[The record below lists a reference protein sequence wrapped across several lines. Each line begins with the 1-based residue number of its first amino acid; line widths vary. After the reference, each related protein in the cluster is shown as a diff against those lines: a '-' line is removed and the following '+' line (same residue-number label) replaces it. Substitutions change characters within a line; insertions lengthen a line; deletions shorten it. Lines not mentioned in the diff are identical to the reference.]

1 MANRGE
7 AKADITAERASQ
19 LAFDQLEFVLRS
31 IKARLW
37 VRPVIGLAL
46 ALSFSRGNV
55 PLKPAIWL
63 ALLIAAGIP
72 SAWMARRFLTRPAF
86 AARSAMQWQ
95 QLYSLSYVPF
105 ALAWTSQVYFLW
117 RPADVINHCMI
128 ILTLG
133 CSVSIII
140 PLLGACLPLA
150 RTAFAIIGSGFLGA
164 ALLSGTSSPYIFSLV
179 VIVYLALLYSILRQV
194 HAAATKTLLLRYEN
208 NDLLTEQRKLIKAK
222 NVLICDLAAAR
233 QEAEQKRAEAEKANH
248 SKSQFLANMSHEL
261 RTPLNAILGFSEI
274 IKSRILGDNIDRDV
288 EYAGLIHHSGMH
300 LLTLINDVLDL
311 AKIEAGSF
319 ILVEEPLALDAAIAE
334 AVTMMQHRAAEGG
347 CVLRCAFEAGLPA
360 VRADERA
367 IKQVLLNLLSN
378 ALKFTLP
385 GGTVT
390 AFAHATADGG
400 VAFGVADTGVGI
412 ARQDQAKVF
421 EKFGQGRHAHVPK
434 ERGTGLGLAIVQGLI
449 HAHGGQITLES
460 VEHVGTTVTVAL
472 PAYRTITPELP
483 LSAASRARP
492 FAGRPPVTL
501 PGAPAQAIS

>member
-1 MANRGE
+1 MANRGA
-7 AKADITAERASQ
+7 AKADIAAERASQ
-19 LAFDQLEFVLRS
+19 LAFDQLELVLRS

-46 ALSFSRGNV
+46 ALSFSRGVV

-63 ALLIAAGIP
+63 VLLLAAGFP
-72 SAWMARRFLTRPAF
+72 SALMARRILTRPAF
-86 AARSAMQWQ
+86 AARSAAQWQ
-95 QLYSLSYVPF
+95 RLYSLSYVPF
-105 ALAWTSQVYFLW
+105 ALAWTSQAYFLW

-128 ILTLG
+128 VLTLG
-133 CSVSIII
+133 CSVSVII

-150 RTAFAIIGSGFLGA
+150 RTAFAIIGSGFVGA
-164 ALLSGTSSPYIFSLV
+164 AFFSGTPSPQIFSLV
-179 VIVYLALLYSILRQV
+179 VVVYLALLYSILRQV

-208 NDLLTEQRKLIKAK
+208 DDLLAEQRKLIKAK

-233 QEAEQKRAEAEKANH
+233 QEAEQKRTEAEKANH

-261 RTPLNAILGFSEI
+261 RTPLNAIIGFSEI
-274 IKSRILGDNIDRDV
+274 IKSRILGNNIDRDV

-319 ILVEEPLALDAAIAE
+319 ILVEKPLALDAAVTE
-334 AVTMMQHRAAEGG
+334 AVAMLQHRAEEGG
-347 CVLRCAFEAGLPA
+347 CELRCACESGLPA

-367 IKQVLLNLLSN
+367 IKQILLNLLSN

-390 AFAHATADGG
+390 VFARALADRG

-412 ARQDQAKVF
+412 ARQDHAKVF

-434 ERGTGLGLAIVQGLI
+434 ERGTGLGLAIVQGLVY
-449 HAHGGQITLES
+449 AHGGQIELES
-460 VEHVGTTVTVAL
+460 VEHVGTTVTVML
-472 PAYRTITPELP
+472 PADRTIMPELRAGAGYF
-483 LSAASRARP
+483 LNSTIRAS
-492 FAGRPPVTL
+492 
-501 PGAPAQAIS
+501 